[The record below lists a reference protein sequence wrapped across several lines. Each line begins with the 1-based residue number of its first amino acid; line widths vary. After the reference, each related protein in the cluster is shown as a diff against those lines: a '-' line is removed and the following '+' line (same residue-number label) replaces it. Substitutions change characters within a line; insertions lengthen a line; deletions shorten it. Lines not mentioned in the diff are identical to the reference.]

1 MDRNEVIARPQ
12 VERSVYYQDG
22 PRLGTPSQQAREQ
35 RLPLMVRGSPSHGLQ
50 DLLVPSIETGSS
62 DALVES
68 SRTNMR
74 REVYGDFDQ
83 ASYPRHVLERRRQSP
98 APHQI
103 IMIDDIPQP
112 KRRRVVHDDSGSFRP
127 LPFRDQTMCSTA
139 PYAESHL
146 IHASSIQPRDFLV
159 QNPRDP
165 VQLNQGL
172 LRDTQQSLTGP
183 SGERIPI
190 YDAPAESGYTAAIPS
205 SLRRAEY
212 AAGPAHQREV
222 PRRLM
227 SPPRRLPDNVKEKI
241 YLRRPV
247 AEGVRMV
254 ERGQVVRL
262 KEPDFGPRN
271 QAQRPSSPCFPVSS
285 RVSRSYEMGPDP
297 IYTDQDFIHNFSQS
311 RLDPPLSKT
320 RGGMNMVRDRPH
332 QNFDIQGNIP
342 KRLEDEPVRSF
353 ATVRPA
359 PARSPVQYGE
369 RPT

>member
-22 PRLGTPSQQAREQ
+22 PHLGTPSQQTREQ
-35 RLPLMVRGSPSHGLQ
+35 RLPLMVRGSPSQGLQ

-68 SRTNMR
+68 SRPNMR

-83 ASYPRHVLERRRQSP
+83 ASYPRRVLERRRQSP

-103 IMIDDIPQP
+103 IMIDDDSPQP

-127 LPFRDQTMCSTA
+127 LPFRDQTVCSTA

-146 IHASSIQPRDFLV
+146 IHASSIQPRDFLL
-159 QNPRDP
+159 QNQREP
-165 VQLNQGL
+165 VQLSQGL

-190 YDAPAESGYTAAIPS
+190 YDAPAESGYIAAIPS
-205 SLRRAEY
+205 SLRRDEY
-212 AAGPAHQREV
+212 AAGPGHQREV
-222 PRRLM
+222 PRRLT
-227 SPPRRLPDNVKEKI
+227 SPPRRLPDNVREKI

-247 AEGVRMV
+247 AEDVRMV

-271 QAQRPSSPCFPVSS
+271 QTQRPSSPCFPVSS

-297 IYTDQDFIHNFSQS
+297 IYADQDFIHNFSQS
-311 RLDPPLSKT
+311 RLDPSLSKT
-320 RGGMNMVRDRPH
+320 RDGMNVVRDRPH

-342 KRLEDEPVRSF
+342 KPVRSF
-353 ATVRPA
+353 ATVRAA
-359 PARSPVQYGE
+359 PARSPVQHME